1 MLKYLSSV
9 RLAVILIA
17 ALAGLSV
24 AATLYDLPEMY
35 QSWPFRIIAAAFFVN
50 LLTCSVGLWPKLLR
64 TLRRD
69 AASLAGKEAGFKE
82 SSLDADAFFEALAKN
97 RYKKLSTH
105 ETASGRYILAR
116 QNVPQL
122 FAPHI
127 LHVGILVIIVGAFLS
142 SFAVTG

>member
-82 SSLDADAFFEALAKN
+82 SSLDANAFFEALAKN
-97 RYKKLSTH
+97 RYKSSAPMRQPSAATFSRGRTCRSFLRRIFSMS
-105 ETASGRYILAR
+105 ASSSSSS
-116 QNVPQL
+116 VP
-122 FAPHI
+122 FFRASP
-127 LHVGILVIIVGAFLS
+127 
-142 SFAVTG
+142 

>member
-1 MLKYLSSV
+1 
-9 RLAVILIA
+9 
-17 ALAGLSV
+17 
-24 AATLYDLPEMY
+24 MY

-105 ETASGRYILAR
+105 ETAFGRYILAR

-122 FAPHI
+122 LRRIFSMSA
-127 LHVGILVIIVGAFLS
+127 S
-142 SFAVTG
+142 SSSSSVPFFRASP